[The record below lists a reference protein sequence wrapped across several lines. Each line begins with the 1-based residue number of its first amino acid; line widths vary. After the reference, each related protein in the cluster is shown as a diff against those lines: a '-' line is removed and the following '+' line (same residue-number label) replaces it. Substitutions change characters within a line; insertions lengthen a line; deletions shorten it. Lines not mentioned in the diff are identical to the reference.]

1 MNKRQKKKQQKKAE
15 YSKLTHNCDNKQQEN
30 RKKNRDLSKEKTIK
44 DENLDVQDTVKIHNE
59 ARDLGDT
66 VKKHNEDVDVQ
77 DTVKPHNEAL
87 NLKDTATKLNESS
100 KLQEP
105 VPNNCDDG
113 SRKNGWLG
121 YLFFP
126 FSFLIMEG
134 VMACSTGGHLISH
147 YGIYIL
153 LFSVGYGLLLQ
164 LVTTLSKKELF
175 NRIIQ
180 AVCICIISLLYCVIY
195 FLHCEFQV
203 FYNLTTMLAGA
214 LDAIDD
220 FSGDII
226 GMVLTPGGLLHV
238 LLFFSPSILYLL
250 FGKKIA
256 AARSSNM
263 KMKGIMLA
271 FFVVVYGLNVGM
283 ICVNET
289 DHNMYTK
296 EYHYDAAITHFG
308 VVTGLRLDVK
318 NSILN
323 DTQEV
328 TFEMESTTEE
338 VMITTEQKEPD
349 ISDEQLTL
357 ENNQEEEP
365 VIPVGKNELDIDFAA
380 LAQKDGG
387 KYAAIDEYVASLE
400 ATSKNEYTGLFEGK
414 NLIFFTAEAFSA
426 EVIDRNLTPTL
437 YRLAHKG
444 IQFTDFYQPSG
455 AGTTG
460 GEYSNIF
467 GMLPTAAGESVKKTA
482 THYNWNTIA
491 SRLSEEGYYGKA
503 YHNNDYKYYDR
514 HKTHINLGYSDGY
527 EGVGNGLED
536 VITSQ
541 WPESD
546 LEMIQGT
553 LPTYVNKEP
562 FNIYYMTVSG
572 HSLYSFDKNAM
583 AKKHREE
590 VEDLN
595 YSDTVKAYI
604 ACQLEFEAALTY
616 LVDELEKRD
625 MADDTVIVISPDHFP
640 YGLGQNYGS
649 NSYLAELYGQSID
662 NDFIRDHNRLII
674 WSGCLEDEEPI
685 VVDTPVTSMDILPTL
700 CNLFGTE
707 FDSRL
712 LPGRDVF
719 SDALPLAFTL
729 GYDWKTDKGTYI
741 ASKGKFT
748 PVKEGEEVSEEYIE
762 QIKSIVQNKMTYS
775 RSVLKQDYF
784 RHVFETEDEIEE

>member
-1 MNKRQKKKQQKKAE
+1 MNKRQKKKQQKKLEQKKLEQKKTEQNCVKEKQEEHIKQSAE
-15 YSKLTHNCDNKQQEN
+15 
-30 RKKNRDLSKEKTIK
+30 LSKNVTKKADK
-44 DENLDVQDTVKIHNE
+44 DSQEHD
-59 ARDLGDT
+59 
-66 VKKHNEDVDVQ
+66 KKS
-77 DTVKPHNEAL
+77 L
-87 NLKDTATKLNESS
+87 I
-100 KLQEP
+100 
-105 VPNNCDDG
+105 
-113 SRKNGWLG
+113 
-121 YLFFP
+121 LFFP
-126 FSFLIMEG
+126 LAFIIMEV
-134 VMACSTGGHLISH
+134 VMACSTGGHLFSH
-147 YGIYIL
+147 YGLYIV
-153 LFSVGYGLLLQ
+153 LFSIGYGLLIQ
-164 LVTTLSKKELF
+164 LVTTLTKKEFL

-214 LDAIDD
+214 LDAMDD

-226 GMVLTPGGLLHV
+226 GMVLTPGGLFHV
-238 LLFFSPSILYLL
+238 LLFFSPSIVYLL

-256 AARSSNM
+256 AARPSNM
-263 KMKGIMLA
+263 KTKGIMLA
-271 FFVVVYGLNVGM
+271 FFVVVYGLNVGI
-283 ICVNET
+283 ICINDT

-308 VVTGLRLDVK
+308 VVTGLRLDIK

-323 DTQEV
+323 DTQDV
-328 TFEMESTTEE
+328 TFEMESTTEDI
-338 VMITTEQKEPD
+338 VITTEEEESD
-349 ISDEQLTL
+349 ISNEQLTL
-357 ENNQEEEP
+357 ENSQEEEP
-365 VIPVGKNELDIDFAA
+365 VIPVGKNELDIDFDA

-426 EVIDRNLTPTL
+426 EVIDPKLTPTL

-444 IQFTDFYQPSG
+444 IQFTDFYQPAG

-482 THYNWNTIA
+482 THYNWSTMG
-491 SRLSEEGYYGKA
+491 SQLSKMGYYGKA

-527 EGVGNGLED
+527 EGVGNGLEE

-572 HSLYSFDKNAM
+572 HSLYSFNKNAM
-583 AKKHREE
+583 SKKHREE
-590 VEDLN
+590 VEDLD

-674 WSGCLEDEEPI
+674 WSGCLEDEDPI

-748 PVKEGEEVSEEYIE
+748 PAKEGEEVSEEYIE

-784 RHVFETEDEIEE
+784 RHVFETEAETEE